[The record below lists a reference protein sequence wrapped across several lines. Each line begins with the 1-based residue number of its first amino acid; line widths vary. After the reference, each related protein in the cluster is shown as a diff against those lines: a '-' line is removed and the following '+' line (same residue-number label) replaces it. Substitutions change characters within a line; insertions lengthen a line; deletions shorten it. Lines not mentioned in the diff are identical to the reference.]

1 MKFQAVKGINII
13 QKKIFTPDECKKI
26 INAKTEKVTY
36 YNRTYKDERDNIL
49 IKNNKQQKWIRER
62 IEKEIADINR
72 RYYGFRNL
80 KLQDEIG
87 LRDYS
92 QGNEYTNFKWHHD
105 DTCES
110 RLSISILLNEDFDG
124 GDLDIF
130 VGQFVKQTRKTG
142 VITAFPTYLIH
153 QVSEVTRGSRKALIT
168 FAKGKD
174 LEKDIY
180 IEQEG

>member
-130 VGQFVKQTRKTG
+130 VGQFVKQTRK
-142 VITAFPTYLIH
+142 
-153 QVSEVTRGSRKALIT
+153 
-168 FAKGKD
+168 
-174 LEKDIY
+174 
-180 IEQEG
+180 